1 MRRTIRLAIAALL
14 LAWPGGTWA
23 QRVPAPVPERPPVT
37 PPSAEPGTR
46 IPERLLPP
54 GASSGSEAP
63 MGGVL
68 SPGMNP
74 DPGMSVMPP
83 MHAPGASRVIPPPG
97 TPGGNPDVQPR

>member
-1 MRRTIRLAIAALL
+1 MRCTIRLATAALL
-14 LAWPGGTWA
+14 LAWPGATWA
-23 QRVPAPVPERPPVT
+23 QRVPAPAPERPPTT

-46 IPERLLPP
+46 IPDRLLPP

-83 MHAPGASRVIPPPG
+83 MPAPGASRVIPPPG